1 MLKDRILAK
10 VSQMDIFKKYI
21 SPDIKLNRNIISPLR
36 NERTASFGLY
46 QYNGTILFKDF
57 AGEGGDCFKFV
68 MLKYDIGFIE
78 ACKIIANDF
87 GISFTGPIPKR
98 KVMPLLTIPKIQHA
112 EFEFKEKAIDSDY
125 WNQFN
130 ITPRILDEYN
140 VVGIESVKGSTWKGT
155 IYSDSSNPIFC
166 YKYPSGR
173 VRFYRPLSSSLKHF
187 GNVGRDD
194 VFGMDLLNG
203 PIVICAGQK
212 DVMSLYAN
220 TGVRGISLNS
230 ESASLDEKVYLQLRM
245 ITQDIFVCYDND
257 DTGYKNMNMLSN
269 AYNIKQ
275 IKLIDIYPDL
285 PIKQDLSWYFKHE
298 KKENFNKLIQIIYD
312 NKMQN
317 SL

>member
-1 MLKDRILAK
+1 
-10 VSQMDIFKKYI
+10 
-21 SPDIKLNRNIISPLR
+21 
-36 NERTASFGLY
+36 
-46 QYNGTILFKDF
+46 
-57 AGEGGDCFKFV
+57 
-68 MLKYDIGFIE
+68 
-78 ACKIIANDF
+78 
-87 GISFTGPIPKR
+87 
-98 KVMPLLTIPKIQHA
+98 
-112 EFEFKEKAIDSDY
+112 
-125 WNQFN
+125 
-130 ITPRILDEYN
+130 
-140 VVGIESVKGSTWKGT
+140 
-155 IYSDSSNPIFC
+155 
-166 YKYPSGR
+166 
-173 VRFYRPLSSSLKHF
+173 
-187 GNVGRDD
+187 
-194 VFGMDLLNG
+194 MDLLSG

-275 IKLIDIYPDL
+275 IKLVDIYPDL